1 MTVNQPVTG
10 ASFLQVAVG
19 APRTPSPSVTA
30 TFPGSQT
37 LGNLNILVVG
47 WNDTVSSVT
56 SVKDSNLNQYILA
69 VGPTTGTGVRQSIYY
84 AKNIAAGSNTVTVNF
99 DKPPVFADV
108 RALEY
113 SGLDA
118 VNPLDLP
125 GTAGGVGTG
134 SSANSGSATTSTAN
148 DMIFGAGTTSGHF
161 NAAGTGF
168 TSRIITSPNGDIA
181 EDKTVSSTGSYNA
194 TAPAS
199 YSNWVMQMAA
209 FRLAGQGGTGNPAPT
224 VSSILPVSGTTAG
237 GTPVTIGGTGFLPGA
252 TVMIGGN
259 FATSVNVMNS
269 GTITAV
275 TPAHAAG
282 AVNVVVTNSDS
293 QIGTLPNGYT
303 YTVTG
308 AGAISFV
315 QVSAA
320 TPQTPSA
327 SVSVT
332 YPVAQTAGNLNIVVV
347 GWNDTTS
354 TVTGV
359 NDSNLNPYNLAIG
372 PTSGTGVRQS
382 IYYAKSIA
390 GGNNTVT
397 VTFSKAAVYVDV
409 RALEYAG
416 LDPTNPLDTSAKA
429 GASGA
434 SSSPN
439 SGSVTT
445 TSASELIFGA
455 GTTSGH
461 FNGPGT
467 GFTSRIITS
476 PDADI
481 AEDKTVISTGSYNAT
496 APASFSFWVMQVVGF
511 RAAP

>member
-1 MTVNQPVTG
+1 
-10 ASFLQVAVG
+10 
-19 APRTPSPSVTA
+19 
-30 TFPGSQT
+30 
-37 LGNLNILVVG
+37 
-47 WNDTVSSVT
+47 
-56 SVKDSNLNQYILA
+56 
-69 VGPTTGTGVRQSIYY
+69 
-84 AKNIAAGSNTVTVNF
+84 
-99 DKPPVFADV
+99 
-108 RALEY
+108 
-113 SGLDA
+113 
-118 VNPLDLP
+118 
-125 GTAGGVGTG
+125 
-134 SSANSGSATTSTAN
+134 
-148 DMIFGAGTTSGHF
+148 
-161 NAAGTGF
+161 
-168 TSRIITSPNGDIA
+168 
-181 EDKTVSSTGSYNA
+181 
-194 TAPAS
+194 
-199 YSNWVMQMAA
+199 
-209 FRLAGQGGTGNPAPT
+209 
-224 VSSILPVSGTTAG
+224 
-237 GTPVTIGGTGFLPGA
+237 
-252 TVMIGGN
+252 MIGGN

-282 AVNVVVTNSDS
+282 LVNVVVTNSDS
-293 QIGTLPNGYT
+293 QIGTLLNGYT

-315 QVSAA
+315 QASAA

-327 SVSVT
+327 SVSAT
-332 YPVAQTAGNLNIVVV
+332 FPVAQTAGNLNIVVV

-359 NDSNLNPYNLAIG
+359 SDSNRNSYSLAIG

-390 GGNNTVT
+390 GGSNMVT
-397 VTFSKAAVYVDV
+397 VTFSKAAAYVDV
-409 RALEYAG
+409 RLLEYAG
-416 LDPTNPLDTSAKA
+416 LDPVNPFDTSAKA

-481 AEDKTVISTGSYNAT
+481 AEDKIVISTGSYNAT